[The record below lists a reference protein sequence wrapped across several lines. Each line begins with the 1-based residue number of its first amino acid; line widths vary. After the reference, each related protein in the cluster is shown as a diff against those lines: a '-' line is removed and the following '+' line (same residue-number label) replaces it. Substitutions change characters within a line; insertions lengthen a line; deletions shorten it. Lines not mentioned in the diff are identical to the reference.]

1 MLFGTCIDM
10 LVRKNVRGVFRF
22 KLKID
27 QKALMRWLGWVK
39 LEITL
44 KGGFGL
50 FLIKS

>member
-39 LEITL
+39 LERV
-44 KGGFGL
+44 KKEGL
-50 FLIKS
+50 ACS